1 MPQLSYTIVGVG
13 RKYASA
19 TFLDEILGRRRSGQC
34 NSNDGGRGSYGEE
47 PSRHFLGIVTRP
59 CGSGS

>member
-1 MPQLSYTIVGVG
+1 MPQLSYTIVGVR

-34 NSNDGGRGSYGEE
+34 NSNDGGRGFYGEE
-47 PSRHFLGIVTRP
+47 PSRQFLGIVTRP